1 MMRDAELTRARR
13 VAASLPEPFA
23 EAVDLWIDVLQ
34 VQGSRSS
41 PALASG
47 TIYSYVQNAHPTL
60 KSWAESGI
68 TDLREITKK
77 DVEAAI
83 MGLPS
88 VRRHSVHPPL
98 RSLFRALR
106 RERKIFRDPARSVSL
121 PIAVK
126 LPSPLPSDRVR
137 GILSRVED
145 ARSQFIVA
153 LVAIHALVR
162 NDLPAL
168 LLEDLDRSC
177 GQLRVRRPGQ
187 LDRVVYLDELT
198 SELAT
203 SWLRERYRR
212 WPRTGNPHLWVSR
225 ISAVDEAGPRMSTE
239 VTKTVF
245 ERVGISARQLRG
257 DRIYDEARHTADP
270 VHLMRLFGLSTGT
283 AMKYITAAHPDKRP
297 DPLRA

>member
-88 VRRHSVHPPL
+88 VRRHSVHPL
-98 RSLFRALR
+98 CGHCFGRCDVNGRSSEIPHAAS
-106 RERKIFRDPARSVSL
+106 PC
-121 PIAVK
+121 
-126 LPSPLPSDRVR
+126 PSR
-137 GILSRVED
+137 
-145 ARSQFIVA
+145 
-153 LVAIHALVR
+153 
-162 NDLPAL
+162 
-168 LLEDLDRSC
+168 
-177 GQLRVRRPGQ
+177 
-187 LDRVVYLDELT
+187 
-198 SELAT
+198 
-203 SWLRERYRR
+203 
-212 WPRTGNPHLWVSR
+212 
-225 ISAVDEAGPRMSTE
+225 
-239 VTKTVF
+239 
-245 ERVGISARQLRG
+245 
-257 DRIYDEARHTADP
+257 
-270 VHLMRLFGLSTGT
+270 
-283 AMKYITAAHPDKRP
+283 
-297 DPLRA
+297 